1 MRAPHEPCAQRRL
14 APRNSPLSA
23 VAVPAHAHC
32 ERSSDVHFVCR
43 NGAHPSLLNAP
54 INAPLGGLLAGGGG
68 TSTTKRRVAPTSGTA
83 PVAET
88 GAPAAAHT
96 TGPALGGGSQGV
108 TAHPGP
114 SSPGVAGHA
123 GPVTAHEGRPFE
135 RDAAASV

>member
-14 APRNSPLSA
+14 APRFTPHPPISVLPPLLHS
-23 VAVPAHAHC
+23 
-32 ERSSDVHFVCR
+32 SSDVHFVCR

-68 TSTTKRRVAPTSGTA
+68 TATTKRRVAPTSGTA

-88 GAPAAAHT
+88 GTPAAAHT
-96 TGPALGGGSQGV
+96 TGPALGSGSHGV

-114 SSPGVAGHA
+114 SSPGIAGHT